1 VYPRNLN
8 ATRLFYLQ
16 EKSARRGKGK
26 KKERN
31 LLPHIGTPQK
41 MNPGYG

>member
-26 KKERN
+26 KERKKEIYY
-31 LLPHIGTPQK
+31 LILEPLK
-41 MNPGYG
+41 K